1 MSLCQC
7 WAFHRSSCKKMVLMS
22 YGGIISRMLILQA
35 VSFVV
40 IQGMCV
46 QGGGEE
52 RRRISLCV
60 QHTETTLCMPQQLIV
75 LCRDSILLRRL

>member
-46 QGGGEE
+46 QGGGGGEE
-52 RRRISLCV
+52 
-60 QHTETTLCMPQQLIV
+60 E
-75 LCRDSILLRRL
+75 D